1 MERGLVNCTR
11 YIRVGIGTWKRGSH
25 KWGTLKWDVWCFK
38 GKRLR
43 MEGNSGKKE
52 PSCGLWI
59 PTFYLKYCM
68 DRNDYKSH
76 LWCNFT
82 KVKLFWHIAPAWELH
97 LEKTQNVSNAN
108 KLIKHYFVTVYINF
122 KRECMK
128 TTAELMASFH
138 SHSSW
143 PLIIVLRIHLTLW
156 LISAVRVYLMFKL
169 HSTQFVSYHQPLI
182 LLSLSRSYFVHI
194 LCIEH
199 WEQGELN
206 IYFRLIT
213 RFFSFSLSVSTVYV
227 LQVFEN

>member
-199 WEQGELN
+199 WALRTGWTEYIL
-206 IYFRLIT
+206 
-213 RFFSFSLSVSTVYV
+213 
-227 LQVFEN
+227 